1 MNLGSRIPSILI
13 ALLLGVFYLASPTCA
28 KTPIAKIS
36 GFKGEVIIQSKAN
49 IFDLTKIGRPLME
62 GDRIQTRQGEA
73 KITFNDGAVMKVRP
87 WSSAMISEREE
98 ETGWWIFKTRK
109 AVRKI
114 TCFVGK
120 LWFKSGASKR
130 KNYLQTPTAVCG
142 LRGSEASVGFDN
154 IVSYLAVATGIPE
167 SVVGKFVEGDF
178 DIPGEGPARNNQAW
192 KDLKNAKDQIDVA
205 KTDEEKKAAA
215 INAIQKLIDAL
226 ESLSDEVKNADPNIQ
241 KLIDAANE
249 LKGNLESGEVT
260 MKRIMDAT
268 PTIPAVLTTTTTTI
282 PVTTTTVPATTTT
295 PTTTTESTV
304 SGE

>member
-1 MNLGSRIPSILI
+1 MNLRSRIPSILI
-13 ALLLGVFYLASPTCA
+13 ALFLGVFYCASPTSA
-28 KTPIAKIS
+28 KRPIAKIS
-36 GFKGEVIIQSKAN
+36 DFKGEVIIQSMAD
-49 IFDLTKIGRPLME
+49 IFDLKKIGQPLME
-62 GDRIQTRQGEA
+62 GDRIQTRHGEA

-142 LRGSEASVGFDN
+142 LRGSEASFGFDN
-154 IVSYLAVATGIPE
+154 IVSYLAMVTGIPE
-167 SVVGKFVEGDF
+167 NIVGKFVEGDF

-192 KDLKNAKDQIDVA
+192 KDLKDAKDQIDQA
-205 KTDEEKKAAA
+205 KTDEEKKTAA

-226 ESLSDEVKNADPNIQ
+226 GSLSDEVKNSDPNIQ

-249 LKGNLESGEVT
+249 LKGNLETGKVT
-260 MKRIMDAT
+260 MDRIM
-268 PTIPAVLTTTTTTI
+268 
-282 PVTTTTVPATTTT
+282 
-295 PTTTTESTV
+295 ST
-304 SGE
+304 